1 MNINTSNNK
10 TQKFKHSGALG
21 DLIYSLPVVKHFGGG
36 EFYLHLNQMAW
47 IGQHYYGSLP
57 DPFHKDR
64 MTLQDYNYMQSFMQ
78 AQSYITQFDTLTPD
92 REITHNLDKFRP
104 LFVGHPTNYIDL
116 YAQVFGIV
124 ECLSDQPWLTAPDPK
139 PISGRPIVI
148 NRTERWIPPTP
159 NPQWGQWRAQGWAD
173 QAVFVGLRHEY
184 QKFQADTGWT
194 SLPWVETPT
203 MLDLA
208 NVIAGASMFIGNQS
222 SALALAIGLG
232 VADIRCEARTDMPL
246 ERNECYFP
254 RMTNVV
260 YF

>member
-1 MNINTSNNK
+1 MNNTSNNK

-21 DLIYSLPVVKHFGGG
+21 DLIYSLPIVRHLGGG

-47 IGQHYYGSLP
+47 IGQHYYGSP
-57 DPFHKDR
+57 PAPFHQGR

-116 YAQVFGIV
+116 YAQVFGIS
-124 ECLSDQPWLTAPDPK
+124 ECLSDQPWLTVPRTRGLPG
-139 PISGRPIVI
+139 GRDTVI

-159 NPQWGQWRAQGWAD
+159 NPQWALWRAQGLED
-173 QAVFVGLRHEY
+173 RAVFVGLKQEY
-184 QKFQADTGWT
+184 LKFQADTGWT
-194 SLPWVETPT
+194 SLPWIETPT

-208 NVIAGASMFIGNQS
+208 EVIAGADTFIGNQS
-222 SALALAIGLG
+222 SALAMAIGLG
-232 VADIRCEARTDMPL
+232 VPNIHCEARTDMPL
-246 ERNECYFP
+246 TRNECYFP
-254 RMTNVV
+254 LMTNVA